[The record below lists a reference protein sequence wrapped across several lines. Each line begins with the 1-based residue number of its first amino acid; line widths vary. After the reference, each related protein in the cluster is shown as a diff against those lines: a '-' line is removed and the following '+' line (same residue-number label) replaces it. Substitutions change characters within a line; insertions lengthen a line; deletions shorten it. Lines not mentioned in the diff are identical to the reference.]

1 LSTPGRTLSVVIPV
15 FANEASLGP
24 LFEQIRVVESRLA
37 EMGLALELIFV
48 DDGSRDNS
56 FAEILRIRDRRPE
69 TKVVKLTQN
78 FGEHLAS
85 KAGLRLVTGECFAI
99 LAADLQDP
107 PDLLVECAA
116 RWQAGAKFVICER
129 IGREDSAASKA
140 FSALYY
146 TILRAIVMPD
156 YPKGGY
162 DLALMDRA
170 LQPYLV
176 NSSKLA
182 PIPLLAYSLGF
193 TPEVITYHRERR
205 IHGRSRWT
213 LRKRLNAFLDVML
226 GFSATPI
233 RLVSGIGVIVAAT
246 SFVFGIV
253 TIAETL
259 IRGVDAPGWASIVSL
274 ISFLL
279 GVVIAMLGII
289 GEYLCRIFDEI
300 NKRPDVVIDQILDG
314 RSHPSARGE
323 STSASYE
330 AALKVAT
337 PPCASITD
345 TSASGTG

>member
-1 LSTPGRTLSVVIPV
+1 MQRVRAHRKVLNTPGRTLSVVVPV
-15 FANEASLGP
+15 FGNEASLGP

-48 DDGSRDNS
+48 DDGSPDNS
-56 FAEILRIRDRRPE
+56 YAEILRIRDQRPE
-69 TKVVKLTQN
+69 TKVVKLTRN
-78 FGEHLAS
+78 YGEYLAS

-129 IGREDSAASKA
+129 ISREDSAASKA
-140 FSALYY
+140 MSALYY
-146 TILRAIVMPD
+146 TILRAIVVPD
-156 YPKGGY
+156 YPTGGY

-182 PIPLLAYSLGF
+182 PIPLLAFSLGF
-193 TPEVITYHRERR
+193 KPEVIKYHRERR

-213 LRKRLNAFLDVML
+213 LRKRLNKFFDVML

-233 RLVSGIGVIVAAT
+233 RLVSGFGVIVAAT
-246 SFVFGIV
+246 SFLFGIY
-253 TIAETL
+253 TIVDTL
-259 IRGVDAPGWASIVSL
+259 IDGVDAPGWASIVSL

-279 GVVIAMLGII
+279 GVVIVMLGII
-289 GEYLCRIFDEI
+289 AEYLWRIFNEI
-300 NKRPDVVIDQILDG
+300 NQRPDVVIDEMLDG
-314 RSHPSARGE
+314 RSHPSERGE
-323 STSASYE
+323 PTSAS
-330 AALKVAT
+330 
-337 PPCASITD
+337 
-345 TSASGTG
+345 